1 MKIRA
6 EFALSCENNRIRKNK
21 KFSFLLDELKKYKQK
36 DEWIGDAIYSIDQ
49 NGDLYKQLKLR
60 T

>member
-21 KFSFLLDELKKYKQK
+21 KFSFLLDKLKKYKEK
-36 DEWIGDAIYSIDQ
+36 GIFIDGEEPDERGL
-49 NGDLYKQLKLR
+49 G
-60 T
+60 

>member
-21 KFSFLLDELKKYKQK
+21 KFSFLLDELKKY
-36 DEWIGDAIYSIDQ
+36 
-49 NGDLYKQLKLR
+49 NTTLQLL
-60 T
+60 